1 MGKRQLAYVQVGD
14 QEPKAGVD
22 EKTSSE
28 VQGSGR
34 FFFALAK
41 ILVDVIDDELQ
52 VSDAHKCAGKKVDMR
67 KRVAR
72 VVASAGSKAS
82 VVQKKLGYFENDG
95 PMEDSVQNA
104 ISAMITFS
112 GIFR

>member
-1 MGKRQLAYVQVGD
+1 MGKRQVSFLGDSDKKTSSEVQVKG
-14 QEPKAGVD
+14 
-22 EKTSSE
+22 SE

-52 VSDAHKCAGKKVDMR
+52 VSDAHKCAGKKVDNG

-72 VVASAGSKAS
+72 VVASAAGKFS
-82 VVQKKLGYFENDG
+82 VKQAQRKLGFTKDESLFFTGLGAGTIAAGGY
-95 PMEDSVQNA
+95 
-104 ISAMITFS
+104 
-112 GIFR
+112 